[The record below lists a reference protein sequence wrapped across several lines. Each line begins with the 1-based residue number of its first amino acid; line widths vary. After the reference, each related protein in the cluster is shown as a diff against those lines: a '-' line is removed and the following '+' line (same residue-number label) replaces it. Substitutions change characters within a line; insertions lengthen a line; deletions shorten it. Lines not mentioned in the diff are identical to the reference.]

1 MLLFLFIL
9 LYFIIY
15 QQISYVQKLR
25 IQADFKR
32 LKSEGVGFSQCF
44 LNNETRPIFHVTWLS
59 RQPRDCRQVPCQMKR
74 GQTHLFMQKQPYY
87 LLACCRLVTNHLPKN
102 WEMGFLGFVKCQF
115 KQDIFFFHFVCQ
127 SFSRMSRLLVGESI
141 FIVLICQIGQF
152 CRCQI
157 NSMGHSP
164 RQAE

>member
-127 SFSRMSRLLVGESI
+127 SFAMCFCKEFSRRNHQMSQEFGQKLKKRCILKKTI
-141 FIVLICQIGQF
+141 FF
-152 CRCQI
+152 
-157 NSMGHSP
+157 S
-164 RQAE
+164 